1 VTKKSIESDLARI
14 PSRRQQEHKLIAE
27 NGIRRFPRPRP
38 QMSMLQ
44 ECLTNSGA
52 GYIDRLNRS
61 GWWE

>member
-38 QMSMLQ
+38 QIVHAARVLDK
-44 ECLTNSGA
+44 LG
-52 GYIDRLNRS
+52 GRVY
-61 GWWE
+61 